1 MGEGAAGRS
10 LDGDDNAHQSM
21 VTAMAPITA
30 VAKAA
35 GSCRPQM
42 IGTTQGVGYEII

>member
-10 LDGDDNAHQSM
+10 LDSDDDAHNAM
-21 VTAMAPITA
+21 VTAMEPITA
-30 VAKAA
+30 VAMAA

-42 IGTTQGVGYEII
+42 IGTTQGARK